1 MQDAIAIEST
11 PVPITQ
17 AHQFYGLRVTN
28 PSAPPPPSRPP
39 RRAGDRLLYLALT
52 LFAIG
57 LLAIVAIFLTP
68 ILSDSSPG
76 LWLYP
81 TAMLAPL
88 GFLVGI
94 VYALRSG
101 RRSR

>member
-1 MQDAIAIEST
+1 MQDAIGNEST

-28 PSAPPPPSRPP
+28 PSAPPPP

-68 ILSDSSPG
+68 VLSDSSPG
-76 LWLYP
+76 LWLYL
-81 TAMLAPL
+81 TAMLAPV
-88 GFLVGI
+88 GFLIGI
-94 VYALRSG
+94 VYALWSG

>member
-1 MQDAIAIEST
+1 M
-11 PVPITQ
+11 
-17 AHQFYGLRVTN
+17 TN
-28 PSAPPPPSRPP
+28 PSAPPPPGHSP
-39 RRAGDRLLYLALT
+39 RHASDRLLYVALG

-68 ILSDSSPG
+68 IFSDSDPA
-76 LWLYP
+76 LWLYL

-88 GFLVGI
+88 GFLCSVGF
-94 VYALRSG
+94 ALWSG

>member
-1 MQDAIAIEST
+1 M
-11 PVPITQ
+11 
-17 AHQFYGLRVTN
+17 TN
-28 PSAPPPPSRPP
+28 PPAPPPPSPSP
-39 RRAGDRLLYLALT
+39 RRGGDRLLYLALG

-76 LWLYP
+76 LWLYL

-88 GFLVGI
+88 GFLIGI
-94 VYALRSG
+94 GYALWSG

>member
-1 MQDAIAIEST
+1 MQDAIGIEST

-28 PSAPPPPSRPP
+28 PSAPPPPSGSG
-39 RRAGDRLLYLALT
+39 RRSSDRLLYLALG

-68 ILSDSSPG
+68 ILSDAEPG
-76 LWLYP
+76 LWLYLI
-81 TAMLAPL
+81 AMLAPL
-88 GFLVGI
+88 GFLVG
-94 VYALRSG
+94 VGYALWSG